1 MGKNLD
7 KMGHSQ
13 NGQFRTLACLISSSI
28 VYQKKNSIKKTL
40 DSNLTVK
47 FSQTEY
53 ITSIFWIMLVSIVQE
68 KGQYYV

>member
-40 DSNLTVK
+40 TAIW
-47 FSQTEY
+47 Q
-53 ITSIFWIMLVSIVQE
+53 
-68 KGQYYV
+68 